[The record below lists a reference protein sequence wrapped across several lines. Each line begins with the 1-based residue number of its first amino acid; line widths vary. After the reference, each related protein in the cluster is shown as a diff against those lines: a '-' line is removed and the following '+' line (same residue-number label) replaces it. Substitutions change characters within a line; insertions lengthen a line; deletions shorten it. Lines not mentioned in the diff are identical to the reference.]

1 MVRALTFPLMVT
13 GAGIGDMS
21 RFVVPTARTAVS
33 RGPVPS
39 FSILIP
45 TYESTATLPD
55 AVASALAQT
64 RPALEVIVCDDG
76 STDDVAGALAAYR
89 DQIRLLRKPNGGCAS
104 ALNHAA
110 RAALGDFLAILNA
123 DDVYDH
129 RRIEALGCLGAE
141 RPDLDIITTD
151 AYLEVE
157 GVRVGTFNGSTPFV
171 VDDQRAGILR
181 SCFTGGWPAV
191 RRARVL
197 AAGGWDE
204 SLRIAFDWDCW
215 LRLIFDGAQAGL
227 VDEPLMSYRIHE
239 GSLTS
244 NRAASLT
251 ERVAVLERARD
262 HPQLTPDER
271 RLLTASIR
279 WQRSRLRR
287 EVEEQAAA
295 AGVARALRLK
305 ALRARELLAH
315 ARLDGPVVAFRSRPS
330 RR

>member
-1 MVRALTFPLMVT
+1 MRRAHEPL
-13 GAGIGDMS
+13 
-21 RFVVPTARTAVS
+21 
-33 RGPVPS
+33 
-39 FSILIP
+39 L
-45 TYESTATLPD
+45 LP
-55 AVASALAQT
+55 
-64 RPALEVIVCDDG
+64 
-76 STDDVAGALAAYR
+76 
-89 DQIRLLRKPNGGCAS
+89 
-104 ALNHAA
+104 
-110 RAALGDFLAILNA
+110 
-123 DDVYDH
+123 
-129 RRIEALGCLGAE
+129 
-141 RPDLDIITTD
+141 
-151 AYLEVE
+151 
-157 GVRVGTFNGSTPFV
+157 V

>member
-1 MVRALTFPLMVT
+1 MVRA
-13 GAGIGDMS
+13 DMS
-21 RFVVPTARTAVS
+21 RFVVPTPRTAVS

-64 RPALEVIVCDDG
+64 KPALEVIVCDDG

-89 DQIRLLRKPNGGCAS
+89 DHIRLLRKPNGGCSS

-123 DDVYDH
+123 DDVYDP
-129 RRIEALGCLGAE
+129 RRIEALGCLAAE

-204 SLRIAFDWDCW
+204 SLRIAHDWDCW

-244 NRAASLT
+244 DRVASLT
-251 ERVAVLERARD
+251 ERVALLERARTQ
-262 HPQLTPDER
+262 PSLTRRQR
-271 RLLTASIR
+271 RLLSASIR
-279 WQRSRLRR
+279 WQRSRLLR
-287 EVEEQAAA
+287 EAEEQAKA
-295 AGVARALRLK
+295 AGAGDPIRLRAM
-305 ALRARELLAH
+305 RAREFLAH
-315 ARLDGPVVAFRSRPS
+315 ARLDGPIAALRSRPP

>member
-1 MVRALTFPLMVT
+1 
-13 GAGIGDMS
+13 MS
-21 RFVVPTARTAVS
+21 RYVVPTPRTAVS
-33 RGPVPS
+33 PGPAPS
-39 FSILIP
+39 ISILIP

-64 RPALEVIVCDDG
+64 EPALEVIVCDDG
-76 STDDVAGALAAYR
+76 STDDVAGALAEYR
-89 DQIRLLRKPNGGCAS
+89 DQIRLLRKPNGGCSS

-110 RAALGDFLAILNA
+110 RAALGDFVAILNA
-123 DDVYDH
+123 DDVYDP
-129 RRIEALGCLGAE
+129 RRIEALGRLAAE

-157 GVRVGTFNGSTPFV
+157 GVRVGTFNSSTPFV

-191 RRARVL
+191 RRERVL

-204 SLRIAFDWDCW
+204 SLRIAHDWDCW

-227 VDEPLMSYRIHE
+227 VDEPLMSYRIHQ

-244 NRAASLT
+244 DRVASLT
-251 ERVAVLERARD
+251 ERVAVLERARNY
-262 HPQLTPDER
+262 PQLTPDER

-287 EVEEQAAA
+287 EAEEQAAG

-305 ALRARELLAH
+305 ALQARELLAH
-315 ARLDGPVVAFRSRPS
+315 ARLDGPIVAFRSRPS

>member
-1 MVRALTFPLMVT
+1 
-13 GAGIGDMS
+13 MS
-21 RFVVPTARTAVS
+21 RFVVPAPRSAVS

-45 TYESTATLPD
+45 TYESTSTLPA
-55 AVASALAQT
+55 AVESALAQT
-64 RPALEVIVCDDG
+64 TPALEVIVCDDG

-104 ALNHAA
+104 ALNHSA

-123 DDVYDH
+123 DDVYDP
-129 RRIEALGCLGAE
+129 RRIEALGSLAAE

-151 AYLEVE
+151 AHLEIE
-157 GVRVGTFNGSTPFV
+157 GVRAGTFNSSTPFV

-191 RRARVL
+191 RRTRVL

-227 VDEPLMSYRIHE
+227 VDEPLMSYRIHD
-239 GSLTS
+239 GNLTS
-244 NRAASLT
+244 DRVGSLT
-251 ERVAVLERARD
+251 ERVAVLERARN
-262 HPQLTPDER
+262 HQLTPDER
-271 RLLTASIR
+271 RLLDASIR

-287 EVEEQAAA
+287 EAQERAAGT
-295 AGVARALRLK
+295 GVARALRLK

-315 ARLDGPVVAFRSRPS
+315 ARLDGPIVAFRSRPS

>member
-1 MVRALTFPLMVT
+1 
-13 GAGIGDMS
+13 MS
-21 RFVVPTARTAVS
+21 RFVVPTPRTAVS

-39 FSILIP
+39 FSIIIP

-55 AVASALAQT
+55 AVSSALAQT
-64 RPALEVIVCDDG
+64 TPALEVIVCDDG
-76 STDDVAGALAAYR
+76 STDDVAEALAEYR

-110 RAALGDFLAILNA
+110 RAAVGDFVAILNA
-123 DDVYDH
+123 DDVYDP
-129 RRIEALGCLGAE
+129 RRIEAVASLAAE
-141 RPDLDIITTD
+141 RPDLDIVTTD
-151 AYLEVE
+151 AHLEIE
-157 GVRVGTFNGSTPFV
+157 GVRAGTFNGSTPFV

-191 RRARVL
+191 RRTRVL

-204 SLRIAFDWDCW
+204 SLRIAHDWDCW

-227 VDEPLMSYRIHE
+227 VDEPLMSYRIHD
-239 GSLTS
+239 GNLTS
-244 NRAASLT
+244 DRVGSLT
-251 ERVAVLERARD
+251 ERVAVLERARNQ
-262 HPQLTPDER
+262 QLTPGER
-271 RLLTASIR
+271 RLLDASIR

-287 EVEEQAAA
+287 ETQERDAGT
-295 AGVARALRLK
+295 GVARALRLK

-315 ARLDGPVVAFRSRPS
+315 ARLDGPIVAFRSRPS

>member
-1 MVRALTFPLMVT
+1 
-13 GAGIGDMS
+13 MS
-21 RFVVPTARTAVS
+21 RFVVPTPRTAVS

-39 FSILIP
+39 FSIIIP

-55 AVASALAQT
+55 AVSSALAQT
-64 RPALEVIVCDDG
+64 TPALEVIVCDDG
-76 STDDVAGALAAYR
+76 STDDVAEALAEYR

-110 RAALGDFLAILNA
+110 RAAVGDFVAILNA
-123 DDVYDH
+123 DDVYDP
-129 RRIEALGCLGAE
+129 RRIEAVASLAAE
-141 RPDLDIITTD
+141 RPDLDIVTTD
-151 AYLEVE
+151 AHLEIE
-157 GVRVGTFNGSTPFV
+157 GVRAGTFNGSTPFV

-191 RRARVL
+191 RRTRVL

-204 SLRIAFDWDCW
+204 SLRIAHDWDCW

-227 VDEPLMSYRIHE
+227 VDEPLMSYRIHD
-239 GSLTS
+239 GNLTS
-244 NRAASLT
+244 DRVGSLT
-251 ERVAVLERARD
+251 ERVAVLERARNQ
-262 HPQLTPDER
+262 QLTPGER
-271 RLLTASIR
+271 RLLDASIR

-287 EVEEQAAA
+287 EAQERDAGT
-295 AGVARALRLK
+295 GVARALRLK

-315 ARLDGPVVAFRSRPS
+315 ARLDGPIVAFRSRPS